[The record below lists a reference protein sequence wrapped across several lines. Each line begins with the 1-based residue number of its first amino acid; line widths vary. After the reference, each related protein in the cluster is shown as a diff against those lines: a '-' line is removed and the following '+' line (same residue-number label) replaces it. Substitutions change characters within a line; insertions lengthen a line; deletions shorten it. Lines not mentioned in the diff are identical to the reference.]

1 MAQEHS
7 ISENWKKPFFLIW
20 AGQSFSLIGSMLV
33 QFALVWWMTEKTGSA
48 AVLATAT
55 VVSILPQI
63 LLGPFAG
70 ALVDRW
76 NRKRVMIVAD
86 AVTALATLALVF
98 LFWSGKIQVWHLFVA
113 EFVRALG
120 GTFHWPAMSASTS
133 LMVPEKHL
141 SRIAGINQ
149 ALQGILGIIAPPL
162 GAFLMGLLPIYSVL
176 SIDIVTATLAIIPL
190 FFVHI
195 PQPLKKLEGVVTPR
209 QVLRDVREGFRYL
222 ASWPGMLILLG
233 MATLI
238 NMLFSPAFSL
248 LPLMVTRIFK
258 GGVMQ
263 LGVINSAWGAGVI
276 LGGLALGAWGGFRR
290 KIYTSM
296 TGLIG
301 MSFGTLLLASAPA
314 SMFFMA
320 MAGMALSGFMNP
332 ITNGPLFALLQ
343 TRIRPEMQGRVFTLV
358 GSLSAAASP
367 VGLALAAPVAD
378 LLGIRFWFYIAGGLC
393 LLMGLTGFL
402 IPAVRLLDD
411 LPPVAGAEVANE
423 PALASVQATPS
434 D

>member
-1 MAQEHS
+1 MTQEIA
-7 ISENWKKPFFLIW
+7 ISNNWKKPFFLIW
-20 AGQSFSLIGSMLV
+20 TGQSFSLIGSMLV

-55 VVSILPQI
+55 VISILPQI

-86 AVTALATLALVF
+86 GVTALATLVLVF
-98 LFWSGKIQVWHLFVA
+98 LFWSGKIQVWHLYVA

-141 SRIAGINQ
+141 SRIAGVNQ
-149 ALQGILGIIAPPL
+149 AMQGVLGIIAPPL

-176 SIDIVTATLAIIPL
+176 AIDIVTAMMAILPL
-190 FFVHI
+190 SLVHI
-195 PQPLKKLEGVVTPR
+195 PQPSKKLEGVVSPR
-209 QVLRDVREGFRYL
+209 QLFRDVREGLRYL
-222 ASWPGMLILLG
+222 ASWPGMIILLG
-233 MATLI
+233 MATMI
-238 NMLFSPAFSL
+238 NMLFNPAFSL
-248 LPLMVTRIFK
+248 LPLMITRIFK
-258 GGVMQ
+258 GGAMQ

-276 LGGLALGAWGGFRR
+276 LGGLVLGAWGGFRR

-296 TGLIG
+296 TGIIG
-301 MSFGTLLLASAPA
+301 MSLGTMLLASAPA

-358 GSLSAAASP
+358 SSLAAAASP

-378 LLGIRFWFYIAGGLC
+378 LLGIRFWFYIAGGVS
-393 LLMGLTGFL
+393 LLMGVAGFL
-402 IPAVRLLDD
+402 IPAVRTLDD
-411 LPPVAGAEVANE
+411 LPTVQGSDEAQE
-423 PALASVQATPS
+423 PALVPVQVTPS